1 MKKID
6 INFGIF
12 KGYKK
17 IAILLHTRP
26 DGDTI
31 GSGLALYHA
40 IKNTYGVEADVL
52 CDMPMPEKYFILD
65 GVDKVKNKADNG
77 YDLIIFSDCGDIK
90 RIGTLEISLKGAHI
104 ISIDHHRTC
113 EAFGHENYIYPDA
126 AATCVVMYEM
136 FKQNNIAITKSMAE
150 LLYAG
155 TMTDTGG
162 FGHSNTDSA
171 VLNMAGDLA
180 SLGADPHT
188 ITKAIFK
195 QKSHSQLLFLG
206 ECFSKIKT
214 HHDGAIATLVITQ
227 EMLDKYGLDSSSNE
241 GLIDYSMSI
250 TGVKIAINFLQTK
263 KNVYK
268 ISIRSIVGISASEI
282 ASFYGG
288 GGHTQAAGLSMQ
300 GSIEEIMDKLLYRAS
315 IYI

>member
-6 INFGIF
+6 INFEIF

-52 CDMPMPEKYFILD
+52 CDMPMPDKYFILN
-65 GVDKVKNKADNG
+65 GVEKVTNKAGSG

-90 RIGTLEISLKGAHI
+90 RIGTLEISLKGAHV

-113 EAFGHENYIYPDA
+113 ESFGHENYIYPDA

-136 FKQNNIAITKSMAE
+136 FKQNNIAITKEMAE

-162 FGHSNTDSA
+162 FGHSNTDA
-171 VLNMAGDLA
+171 NVLKMAGDLA
-180 SLGADPHT
+180 EHGADPHT

-195 QKSHSQLLFLG
+195 QKSHNQLLFLG
-206 ECFSKIKT
+206 DAFSRIKL
-214 HHDGAIATLVITQ
+214 HHENQIATLVISQ
-227 EMLDKYGLDSSSNE
+227 EMLEKRGLDSSSNE

-250 TGVKIAINFLQTK
+250 TGVKIAINFLEAK

-268 ISIRSIVGISASEI
+268 ISIRSIIGISASEI

-288 GGHTQAAGLSMQ
+288 GGHTQAAGLSMN

-315 IYI
+315 LYL

>member
-1 MKKID
+1 MKKIEID
-6 INFGIF
+6 FGIF

-31 GSGLALYHA
+31 GSGLSLYHA

-52 CDMPMPEKYFILD
+52 CDMPMPKKYFILN
-65 GVDKVKNKADNG
+65 GVEKVSDKPASD

-90 RIGTLEISLKGAHI
+90 RVGTLPIILRGAHT
-104 ISIDHHRTC
+104 ISIDHHRTS
-113 EAFGHENYIYPDA
+113 ENFSDENYIFPDA

-136 FKQNNIAITKSMAE
+136 FKQNNIEITKEMAE

-162 FGHSNTDSA
+162 FGHSNTDSS
-171 VLNMAGDLA
+171 VLHMAGDLA
-180 SLGADPHT
+180 EKGANPHL
-188 ITKAIFK
+188 IMKGIFK
-195 QKSHSQLLFLG
+195 SQSHEKLLFLG
-206 ECFSKIKT
+206 EALSKIKL
-214 HHDGAIATLVITQ
+214 HKDGSIATLVISQ
-227 EMLDKYGLDSSSNE
+227 EMLDKYGLDSNSNE
-241 GLIDYSMSI
+241 GLIDHSMSI
-250 TGVKIAINFLQTK
+250 EGVKIAINFLQVAK
-263 KNVYK
+263 SRYK
-268 ISIRSIVGISASEI
+268 ISIRSILGISASEI

-300 GSIEEIMDKLLYRAS
+300 GSIEEIMDKLLYRAGL
-315 IYI
+315 YI